1 MNKSFWSA
9 TVVFVFLLSANA
21 LAVGV
26 GVGVSGGVVGGGRS
40 ESRETLH
47 NYDRLER
54 DVRSIRIAQ
63 RHLEKLSRQDVP
75 DKLDEAARAEWQ
87 QQSEWLGKQA
97 DRLDDLVDDMARLL
111 DERGLG
117 RNEFTQF
124 DYHQVKAQAGFVLD
138 GMRDKAEN
146 YAVKG
151 EAAAKRQKKAIKI
164 IARAD

>member
-1 MNKSFWSA
+1 MNKFFWS
-9 TVVFVFLLSANA
+9 TLIVFVLSANA
-21 LAVGV
+21 LAVEV
-26 GVGVSGGVVGGGRS
+26 GVDVSGGVVGGGHG

-63 RHLEKLSRQDVP
+63 RHLEKLSRQDAP
-75 DKLDEAARAEWQ
+75 DKLDEAARTEWGR
-87 QQSEWLGKQA
+87 QSEWLGKQA

-111 DERGLG
+111 DERGPG
-117 RNEFTQF
+117 RNEFAQF

-151 EAAAKRQKKAIKI
+151 GAAAKRQAKAVKI
-164 IARAD
+164 IGRAD